1 MARISRFLVSIMPA
15 LTLASCE
22 FWRGVRAEPL
32 FGGAMAG
39 FAGHAIGARLFG
51 RARDMADGAAPVAR
65 GVGDAE
71 HLRHAFA
78 ARFHQGFEGAGVFVG
93 DAPVGVLIAQDAAL
107 AGGER
112 GGGAVADGGG
122 AAADSDVP
130 MRRRLRQRQSRNRHQ
145 Y

>member
-1 MARISRFLVSIMPA
+1 MP
-15 LTLASCE
+15 SE
-22 FWRGVRAEPL
+22 
-32 FGGAMAG
+32 
-39 FAGHAIGARLFG
+39 
-51 RARDMADGAAPVAR
+51 
-65 GVGDAE
+65 
-71 HLRHAFA
+71 LRHAFA
-78 ARFHQGFEGAGVFVG
+78 ARLHQGFEGAGVFVG
-93 DAPVGVLIAQDAAL
+93 DAPVGVLIAEDAAL